1 VKKEKAMLF
10 SKQFIRH
17 GFIAVL
23 MLSASTPAMAG
34 DIVRPTGDGE
44 WYYAIG
50 GGDPFMYYSQSNKTT
65 LDLSAGAEWNLFS
78 GCSFDPSY
86 AISDTFSDIKH
97 NVYGL
102 SQNVLNSATAI
113 FSAWGLSKIQENWPG
128 LYDTLTK
135 GLKDAKESYTLSL
148 KTCRDAKADLSAGRD
163 PVEGWIAV
171 TRKSSWDKAAQ
182 AGANPVTAGEAIEEK
197 SGNEGIVW
205 VGGKKKGGL
214 DGDKKMPPIQVV
226 ADTVGAGYAHLS
238 GEAPAQSSDP
248 VSGDPNITRVFPTA
262 TAASKWAR
270 EVVGEREIRTCKDCE
285 KLKTSVGQGLRFQ
298 YRKEHEIAAN
308 DLKTVMSKPVSYK
321 ITSSDLDKLSVPGMG
336 VVINDLVILNLKQAP
351 LDEQQI
357 LANKLVGEIALART
371 MEKALITRDLL
382 NAGAQ
387 EPNIAA
393 SGDVAKAEIDYS
405 RQRLQSEIDNILFET
420 EVRQKVIT
428 NAAGT
433 IAQRGASRKRDG
445 SATEYL
451 RKRANEPAVIDGAI
465 SNE

>member
-1 VKKEKAMLF
+1 MNFLK
-10 SKQFIRH
+10 RH
-17 GFIAVL
+17 IQHSVITAL
-23 MLSASTPAMAG
+23 LLSTSALVTAG

-65 LDLSAGAEWNLFS
+65 LDLSAGAEWNMFS

-86 AISDTFSDIKH
+86 SISETFSDIKH

-102 SQNVLNSATAI
+102 SQNVLNSAVSV

-128 LYDTLTK
+128 LYDTMTK

-171 TRKSSWDKAAQ
+171 TRKSSWDKATKS
-182 AGANPVTAGEAIEEK
+182 GANPVSAEKSIEENAGK
-197 SGNEGIVW
+197 DGITW
-205 VGGKKKGGL
+205 VGGTKKGGEN
-214 DGDKKMPPIQVV
+214 MAPIKVV
-226 ADTVGAGYAHLS
+226 EDTVGAGYAHLS
-238 GEAPAQSSDP
+238 GGAPVQNSDP
-248 VSGDPNITRVFPTA
+248 ISGDPNIARVFPTS
-262 TAASKWAR
+262 TAATKWAR
-270 EVVGEREIRTCKDCE
+270 EVVGEREIRTFKNYE
-285 KLKTSVGQGLRFQ
+285 KLKTSVGQGLRYQ

-308 DLKTVMSKPVSYK
+308 DLKNVMSKPVSYK

-336 VVINDLVILNLKQAP
+336 VVINDLIILNLKQAP

-371 MEKALITRDLL
+371 MEKALIARDLL

-387 EPNIAA
+387 EPNISA

-405 RQRLQSEIDNILFET
+405 RQRLQAEIDNILFET

-465 SNE
+465 SND